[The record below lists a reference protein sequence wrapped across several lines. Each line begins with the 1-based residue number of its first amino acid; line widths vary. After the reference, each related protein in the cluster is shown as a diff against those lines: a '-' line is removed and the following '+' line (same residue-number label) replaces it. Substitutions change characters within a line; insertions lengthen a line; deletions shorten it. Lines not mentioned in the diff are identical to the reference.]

1 MNFNSGTGTVRT
13 TTSNNLILQ
22 TNSISAIT
30 IYPTQQVQF
39 NAYGSGTFT
48 GTATQRLAVDSSG
61 NVIEV
66 PIGSG
71 AVDGSGAANKVT
83 YWIDT
88 DTISYNNNFHWDN
101 TNGNLGIGTDVPN
114 STLHVYTTAEAT
126 ARFQSTDNKAEIY
139 VYDNDTTAILG
150 AEGANIYFSDRA
162 PEVPM
167 DFCV

>member
-1 MNFNSGTGTVRT
+1 MFKGATDLNINGPSRRLSFTSGTGTIRT

-61 NVIEV
+61 NIIEI

-83 YWIDT
+83 YWTDT

-101 TNGNLGIGTDVPN
+101 TNGNLGVGTCN
-114 STLHVYTTAEAT
+114 SIFDSSSFRLNFRLLQY
-126 ARFQSTDNKAEIY
+126 
-139 VYDNDTTAILG
+139 
-150 AEGANIYFSDRA
+150 
-162 PEVPM
+162 
-167 DFCV
+167 